1 MAAHDQHDPDR
12 EAIMARRRRFIAL
25 ALGGLSTSCTPGK
38 PGPDPTPVS
47 TSGSGESTTSGE
59 GSDSDGE
66 SDTEDPG
73 EKLDLPPGEKFDL
86 PPEPESESGSET
98 ESGGTTGPQPCL
110 APIGMRSRRG
120 TTIHS

>member
-1 MAAHDQHDPDR
+1 MF
-12 EAIMARRRRFIAL
+12 RRRRFIAL

-47 TSGSGESTTSGE
+47 TSGSGESSTSGE
-59 GSDSDGE
+59 SGDSGDE
-66 SDTEDPG
+66 SDTAG

-86 PPEPESESGSET
+86 PPEDDADSESGSET

-110 APIGMRSRRG
+110 APMGMRSRRG